1 MNMDEKNKDIDK
13 VESEE
18 FVENNEATT
27 SEATNIN
34 AGEKEAEPIED
45 KEEDTNDY
53 EAEDGPTQPL
63 LHALDFEQSESRT
76 TNIPPRLPIGYS
88 YGTERNTS
96 AASTKKKKRRT
107 KLRWTHTPTCPPIL
121 TRYKKQMSVQNVAN
135 AIDSASLIRSGR
147 PLKHGGSAAGYGY

>member
-1 MNMDEKNKDIDK
+1 MNMDEKNKDINK

-18 FVENNEATT
+18 FVENNEANT

-34 AGEKEAEPIED
+34 AEEKEAEPIED
-45 KEEDTNDY
+45 

-88 YGTERNTS
+88 
-96 AASTKKKKRRT
+96 
-107 KLRWTHTPTCPPIL
+107 
-121 TRYKKQMSVQNVAN
+121 
-135 AIDSASLIRSGR
+135 
-147 PLKHGGSAAGYGY
+147 